1 MPKEQLRNY
10 RTIKKEY
17 RHIEQRLRNLEKR
30 PESEEEI
37 LRPLREFYAAKLE
50 ELTQAQLCIEH
61 AIETLD
67 PVERDL
73 IRLRY
78 IDGLPWHR
86 VAAAINYSE
95 QQTYRIHGEALQKL
109 KKL

>member
-1 MPKEQLRNY
+1 MTKEQPRNY
-10 RTIKKEY
+10 RTIKKEH
-17 RHIEQRLRNLEKR
+17 RQIEQRLRNLEKR

-37 LRPLREFYAAKLE
+37 LRPLREFYASKLE
-50 ELTQAQLCIEH
+50 ELVKAQL
-61 AIETLD
+61 AIERAVETLN

-109 KKL
+109 KNL